1 MKINKELLLRTA
13 DEFRIISNNRKTF
26 IPNYANKAFACELY
40 LKYIIFHHTDQ
51 IKYGHNL
58 KTLYGFAADSIGD
71 KYFLAHYFHK
81 EVTKT
86 FKDYSLNNTNRDLFQ
101 TLEDNK
107 NLFQKERYIFEY
119 LEKGERHVIKN
130 AFIIELLEALHKYC
144 HREIK

>member
-1 MKINKELLLRTA
+1 M
-13 DEFRIISNNRKTF
+13 RIISKV
-26 IPNYANKAFACELY
+26 YY
-40 LKYIIFHHTDQ
+40 FHRTKQ

-58 KTLYGFAADSIGD
+58 KDLYESAANSIGNR
-71 KYFLAHYFHK
+71 YFLAHYFHK
-81 EVTKT
+81 EVSKT

-119 LEKGERHVIKN
+119 LEKGEKHIIKN